1 MYNIFN
7 DSQLRLALLV
17 CSLAYSS
24 ANLAENENNLLAKGY
39 ESLARGD
46 YVQSFEIF
54 TQLAKQN
61 SAEANFVSALF
72 YKHGWGDI
80 DKDPAKSC
88 EFFASAAEKGIP
100 VAQQE
105 YGFCVMQNH
114 AVGLNEQPGDWF
126 KLAYESGVYEAACD
140 LGRLYLGTVWQERNL
155 PLAVQWCQKAAER
168 SAVNAQVTLG
178 DIYISHSEVF
188 DLERVEF
195 WYTQAINNG
204 SGEAAYKL
212 ASLYLKVV
220 GVKSGAENANN
231 KALYLM
237 ELASS
242 RHIEKAY
249 EPTAK
254 MYWSKLHNSG
264 KSSSEKVRSEL
275 LAKSYVWAKAA
286 HQVNSTDDAAR
297 FLGEIEKE
305 LPAQWK
311 EELDFQ
317 VQEFYENRRP

>member
-1 MYNIFN
+1 MYSTFN
-7 DSQLRLALLV
+7 GCQLRLILII

-24 ANLAENENNLLAKGY
+24 TNFAENENNLLAKGY

-46 YVQSFEIF
+46 YAQSFEIF
-54 TQLAKQN
+54 TRLAKQN

-72 YKHGWGDI
+72 YKHGWGEL
-80 DKDPAKSC
+80 DKDPVKAC
-88 EFFASAAEKGIP
+88 EFFYSAAEKGVP

-105 YGFCVMQNH
+105 YGFCVMQNN

-126 KLAYESGVYEAACD
+126 KLAYESGVYEAGCD
-140 LGRLYLGTVWQERNL
+140 LGRLYLGTDWHERNL
-155 PLAVQWCQKAAER
+155 PLAIQWCQQAAER
-168 SAVNAQVTLG
+168 SAVKAQVTLG

-212 ASLYLKVV
+212 GTLYLKVV
-220 GVKSGAENANN
+220 GVKNGDEYANN

-249 EPTAK
+249 GPTAK
-254 MYWSKLHNSG
+254 MYWKKLHNSAQSG
-264 KSSSEKVRSEL
+264 SDEVRSEL

-286 HQVNSTDDAAR
+286 HQVNSTADTAR

-305 LPAQWK
+305 LPIQWK

-317 VQEFYENRRP
+317 VEEFNEKGPH